1 MPSSYAI
8 MNEEEMTYIEGGGTT
23 FSLSKSKC
31 AQLATYIYL
40 GGFGVTTST
49 ALAVISGK
57 LKAAGSAIVSL
68 IKNVCTV
75 SMGIVGRVIVGIV
88 ATLALTNIVSFA
100 VNVVTADRKDKGCSM
115 EKKIMA
121 YYLTVCGLF
130 LFWLYYC

>member
-1 MPSSYAI
+1 MEMCYDGALVMPSSYAI

-40 GGFGVTTST
+40 GGFGVTTSI
-49 ALAVISGK
+49 ALAAISGE

-75 SMGIVGRVIVGIV
+75 SMGIV

-115 EKKIMA
+115 TWYGA
-121 YYLTVCGLF
+121 YFGNFKLK
-130 LFWLYYC
+130 